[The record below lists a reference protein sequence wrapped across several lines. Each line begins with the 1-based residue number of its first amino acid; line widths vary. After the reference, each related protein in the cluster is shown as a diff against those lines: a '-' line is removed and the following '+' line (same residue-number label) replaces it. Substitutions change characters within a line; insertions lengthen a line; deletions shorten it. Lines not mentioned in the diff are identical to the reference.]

1 MITKSYR
8 SPLGMITLA
17 ADARGLTGLWFE
29 GQAHYGAT
37 LDGEGVPNGLGSAS
51 AVLDYTWAWLDTF
64 FAGRAPA
71 YTPPLHLI
79 GTPFQLEVWSV
90 LQSVPRGSTVTYS
103 WVADEI
109 CRRRLAAG
117 DERPMSPRAVGGAV
131 GRNPVSII
139 VPCHRV
145 VGANGALTGY
155 AGGLDRKK
163 WLLDVEKRFCN
174 DAGARL

>member
-64 FAGRAPA
+64 FAGHAPA

-79 GTPFQLEVWSV
+79 GTHFSLRYGACCKVFRA
-90 LQSVPRGSTVTYS
+90 VPR
-103 WVADEI
+103 
-109 CRRRLAAG
+109 
-117 DERPMSPRAVGGAV
+117 
-131 GRNPVSII
+131 
-139 VPCHRV
+139 
-145 VGANGALTGY
+145 
-155 AGGLDRKK
+155 
-163 WLLDVEKRFCN
+163 
-174 DAGARL
+174 

>member
-1 MITKSYR
+1 MITKLYR
-8 SPLGMITLA
+8 SPLGMIALA

-90 LQSVPRGSTVTYS
+90 LQGVPRGSTVTYG
-103 WVADEI
+103 WVSDEI

-117 DERPMSPRAVGGAV
+117 DERSTSPRAVGGAV

>member
-29 GQAHYGAT
+29 GQTHFGST

-51 AVLDYTWAWLDTF
+51 AVLDYTWAWLDTY
-64 FAGRAPA
+64 FAGHAPA
-71 YTPPLHLI
+71 YTPPLHLM

-90 LQSVPRGSTVTYS
+90 LQTVPRGSTVAYG

-117 DERPMSPRAVGGAV
+117 DKRSTSPRAVGGAV
-131 GRNPVSII
+131 ARNPVSII

-145 VGANGALTGY
+145 MAASGALTGY

-163 WLLDVEKRFCN
+163 WLLDVEGCCRG
-174 DAGARL
+174 DVGARQ

>member
-1 MITKSYR
+1 MITKLYR

-37 LDGEGVPNGLGSAS
+37 LDGEGVSNGLGSAS
-51 AVLDYTWAWLDTF
+51 AVLDYAWAWLDTF

-79 GTPFQLEVWSV
+79 GTPFQL
-90 LQSVPRGSTVTYS
+90 
-103 WVADEI
+103 ADEI

-117 DERPMSPRAVGGAV
+117 DERPTSPRAVGGAV

>member
-90 LQSVPRGSTVTYS
+90 LQSVPRGSTVTYG
-103 WVADEI
+103 WVSDEI
-109 CRRRLAAG
+109 CR
-117 DERPMSPRAVGGAV
+117 
-131 GRNPVSII
+131 RNPVSII